1 MGEIRDLAK
10 VKAEVEAEINKVIA
24 SMEMKEITSDEE
36 YEIAGEWVKKGQATL
51 KYIDKN
57 LDPIRKARYAYYQEA
72 QKAIK
77 ALKEPVQKAMAIIKA
92 QRVKWYRKKEEERE
106 RERIALMELAESLEE
121 KAEIAKV
128 VEAEKTEKVSG
139 IFHRKKYDFIIEN
152 EEKVPREYWRLN
164 YPKIR
169 KTVNALG
176 NDANIPG
183 VKVIEKIVEVVRA

>member
-1 MGEIRDLAK
+1 MEEIRDLAR
-10 VKAEVEAEINKVIA
+10 VRAEVGAEINKVIA

-36 YEIAGEWVKKGQATL
+36 YEIAGEWEKKAQATL

-77 ALKEPVQKAMAIIKA
+77 ALKEPVQKAIAIIKA
-92 QRVKWYRKKEEERE
+92 QRVKWYRKKEEEKE
-106 RERIALMELAESLEE
+106 RERIALMELAESPEE

-139 IFHRKKYDFIIEN
+139 ISHRKEYDFVIEDN
-152 EEKVPREYWRLN
+152 SKIPREYLI
-164 YPKIR
+164 PDMTKIR
-169 KTVNALG
+169 KVVKALG